1 MATPTAGE
9 INGTLT
15 NCVKLTSD
23 AIADAPTWVTTIDS
37 AEQAAEGDFQAGST
51 VGGLASQRAA
61 LSGAIN
67 PGFLRAH
74 WRAWAL
80 ERFRLAGFP
89 LLSPDNAEGWYRL
102 HRILHESTPETFNDR
117 DLTVP
122 AAGSA
127 GGSNVGDGTLA
138 CLAVDWEGYNLQL
151 ATTETKTWECVSD
164 QGLGR
169 DKYAPLFQV
178 RGGDASKDL
187 LDETGSGG
195 IWSDVPAMYS
205 GFVGR
210 GGGLQNPSFDV
221 EHNGSTSTKI
231 AGWTILST
239 PGNLTEETTNVWR
252 TEPGVATSRSIE
264 IAAGSDTISQALS
277 VQKVRAI
284 SEWTPWMLQLAFKKT
299 GSADTGTLTLHCGSK
314 SQAFDLST
322 YNNTTWNV
330 IRLSLD
336 KDLYYR
342 NWNEDAPDVKVQWA
356 STSDVVWIDG
366 LMFGPMTFIDGLWY
380 WLTGGATDFLRRDVF
395 THAVTGGTWANSVMM
410 NSLRWAVRDGGA
422 FGSGLPIV
430 NMPNA
435 TSAAETIA
443 DP

>member
-80 ERFRLAGFP
+80 ERFRLANYP
-89 LLSPDNAEGWYRL
+89 LISPDDPVGWFRL
-102 HRILHESTPETFNDR
+102 HRILHEANETFNDR
-117 DLTVP
+117 ETTVP
-122 AAGSA
+122 ATGSA
-127 GGSNVGDGTLA
+127 GGSNVGDGTLSV
-138 CLAVDWEGYNLQL
+138 LAVDWEGYKLQL
-151 ATTETKTWECVSD
+151 PTTETKTWECMVD
-164 QGLGR
+164 QGLGALKHNTIWR
-169 DKYAPLFQV
+169 V
-178 RGGDASKDL
+178 RGQDASKDL

-195 IWSDVPAMYS
+195 IWDDIPAMFS

-210 GGGLQNPSFDV
+210 GGGLQNPSWDTA
-221 EHNGSTSTKI
+221 HSGSTATKVD
-231 AGWTILST
+231 GWTIAGT
-239 PGNLTEETTNVWR
+239 PGDVTEETTNVWR
-252 TEPGVATSRSIE
+252 TEPGVATSRSLE

-277 VQKVRAI
+277 VQRIRAI
-284 SEWTPWMLQLAFKKT
+284 SEWTPWQLQLAYKKT
-299 GSADTGTLTLHCGSK
+299 AGGDTGTITLHCGSK
-314 SQAFDLST
+314 SQAFDIST
-322 YNNTTWNV
+322 PADTNWNI
-330 IRLSLD
+330 IRLDMD

-342 NWNEDAPDVKVQWA
+342 NWFEDAPDIKVQWA
-356 STSDVVWIDG
+356 STSDVVWFDG
-366 LMFGPMTFIDGLWY
+366 LMFAPMTYIDGLWW
-380 WLTGGATDFLRRDVF
+380 WLTGGGTDFLKRDVF
-395 THAVTGGTWANSVMM
+395 THAVTGGTWANAEAM
-410 NSLRWAVRDGGA
+410 NSLRWAAREGGA
-422 FGSGLPIV
+422 FGAGLPIV
-430 NMPNA
+430 NMPVA
-435 TSAAETIA
+435 DSGAETIA